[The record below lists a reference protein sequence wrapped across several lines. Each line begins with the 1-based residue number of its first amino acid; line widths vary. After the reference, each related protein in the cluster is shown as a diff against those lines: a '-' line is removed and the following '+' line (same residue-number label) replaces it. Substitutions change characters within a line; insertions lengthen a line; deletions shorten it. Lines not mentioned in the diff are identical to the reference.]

1 MQTPASDYF
10 KKLAASLPE
19 LKRKLLDVVEVEA
32 ENHNMR
38 NFENEGFYGNSFQ
51 PWKERKDKTNDRKIL
66 IHTGDLKKAATTAQ
80 RSSGGIAFVM
90 NQPYAR
96 VHNEGLKAGR
106 GKGFTMPQRQFIG
119 ESRILDDLIRRK
131 FGTVINRHI
140 KSL

>member
-1 MQTPASDYF
+1 MQASEYF
-10 KKLAASLPE
+10 KKLQASLPK
-19 LKRKLLDVVEVEA
+19 LKQKLLDVVEVET

-38 NFENEGFYGNSFQ
+38 NFENEGFHGDSFD
-51 PWKERKDKTNDRKIL
+51 PWKPRKDKTNNRKIL

-106 GKGFTMPQRQFIG
+106 GKGFTMPKRQFIG
-119 ESRILDDLIRRK
+119 ASRILDDLIKRK
-131 FGTVINRHI
+131 FGTVINRHLN
-140 KSL
+140 SL